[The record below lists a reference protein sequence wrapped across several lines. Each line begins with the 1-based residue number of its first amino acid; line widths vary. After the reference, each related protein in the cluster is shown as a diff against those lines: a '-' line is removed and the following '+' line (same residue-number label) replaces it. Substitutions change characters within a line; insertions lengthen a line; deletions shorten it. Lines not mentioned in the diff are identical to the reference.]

1 MELLTCKLSSRS
13 DFIPDDSDAESLSLE
28 SWGKYYCLI
37 VFIPSSQQSPEC
49 SKFPYTLLIP
59 APFSPHPPLST
70 LQHYSLPSPPPQL
83 PPFPAGLSAED
94 VSGRESVCEGKEESR
109 Q

>member
-1 MELLTCKLSSRS
+1 MPLNAAYL
-13 DFIPDDSDAESLSLE
+13 PVPSLSL
-28 SWGKYYCLI
+28 
-37 VFIPSSQQSPEC
+37 
-49 SKFPYTLLIP
+49 
-59 APFSPHPPLST
+59 PLSPLT
-70 LQHYSLPSPPPQL
+70 LPFPLQHYSLPSPPPEL

>member
-1 MELLTCKLSSRS
+1 M
-13 DFIPDDSDAESLSLE
+13 
-28 SWGKYYCLI
+28 
-37 VFIPSSQQSPEC
+37 QHN
-49 SKFPYTLLIP
+49 TLPIP
-59 APFSPHPPLST
+59 APFSPHPPS
-70 LQHYSLPSPPPQL
+70 SPPALFSPPSSPQL

>member
-1 MELLTCKLSSRS
+1 MMIVWLKAQVNK
-13 DFIPDDSDAESLSLE
+13 I
-28 SWGKYYCLI
+28 LI
-37 VFIPSSQQSPEC
+37 VFIPPSQQVPEC
-49 SKFPYTLLIP
+49 SICPYTLPIP
-59 APFSPHPPLST
+59 APFSPHSPSSSPALFSSLSFPL
-70 LQHYSLPSPPPQL
+70 L